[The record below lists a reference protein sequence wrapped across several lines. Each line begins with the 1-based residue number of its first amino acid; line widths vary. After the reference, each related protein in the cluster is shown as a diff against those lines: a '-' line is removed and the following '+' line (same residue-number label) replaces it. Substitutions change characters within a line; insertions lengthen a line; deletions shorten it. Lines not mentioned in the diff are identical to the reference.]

1 MASSVLISAAELA
14 TEEIRSRIVRGDLR
28 PGDRIQADD
37 ISRELGISRTPVRD
51 ALQELR
57 TEGLVEIRARVGAF
71 VRRITHREITEV
83 YALKLAV
90 EPLASQW
97 AAEFGTDDQFRELK
111 AAMDGLERAAEE
123 GDIDDAVLSV
133 DAIHDRLFEMTKS
146 EVMVDVYRVFRARV
160 RVLRQMNLRQEGR
173 LKVSAAQHRRIVQ
186 AVLDREPV
194 EARTAMTE
202 HLQDAVGA
210 VTKVLSSGTAP

>member
-14 TEEIRSRIVRGDLR
+14 AEEIRERILRGDLR
-28 PGDRIQADD
+28 PGDRINADD

-97 AAEFGTDDQFRELK
+97 AAEFGTEDQLSLLE
-111 AAMDGLERAAEE
+111 AAMNGLDQAARDGDVD
-123 GDIDDAVLSV
+123 GAVLSV
-133 DAIHDRLFEMTKS
+133 DAIHDLLFEMTKS

-160 RVLRQMNLRQEGR
+160 RVLRQMNLRQKGR
-173 LKVSAAQHRRIVQ
+173 LTVSAEQHRRIVQ

-194 EARTAMTE
+194 EARTAMAE
-202 HLQDAVGA
+202 HLENAVSA
-210 VTKVLSSGTAP
+210 VTKVLSNSTTA